1 MKFQLPIPKI
11 REVRAFSTKVG
22 FFRFSVTNPGFE
34 QKMRKITI
42 FETKYDHRGVS
53 RNYRMDKNSPEMND
67 SEVELIAQKNPDEKY
82 YFFVEKS

>member
-1 MKFQLPIPKI
+1 MIILSLENHDFPHFLLK
-11 REVRAFSTKVG
+11 
-22 FFRFSVTNPGFE
+22 TNPGFE
-34 QKMRKITI
+34 QKMRKIMI

-67 SEVELIAQKNPDEKY
+67 SEVELIAKKKPDEKY